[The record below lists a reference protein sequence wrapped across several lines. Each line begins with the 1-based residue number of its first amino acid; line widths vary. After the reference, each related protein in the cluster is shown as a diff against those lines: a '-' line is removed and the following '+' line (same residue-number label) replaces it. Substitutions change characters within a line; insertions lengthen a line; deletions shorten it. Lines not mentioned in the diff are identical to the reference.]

1 MNKLDRV
8 VRFIVVLYMTVC
20 TIFGWHAVLKNDD
33 EKKAAFKSDNFS
45 EADENEDED
54 DEGDYASESDS
65 IDLAFDVAFDA
76 AKKAVD
82 SADLSGLLLDMI
94 GSGYNSWDAKEYLE
108 SKLRMAVDNN
118 QLAISEAKDLRR
130 AVNNSGDPDKYS
142 GITGKLSRKIDEY
155 ITHKAAELYN
165 EAKFNHASSSK
176 K

>member
-1 MNKLDRV
+1 MKLDKI
-8 VRFIVVLYMTVC
+8 VRFIVVLYMTVIA
-20 TIFGWHAVLKNDD
+20 IFGWHAVLKNSD
-33 EKKAAFKSDNFS
+33 ESVKGKLSRFP
-45 EADENEDED
+45 EADENEDV
-54 DEGDYASESDS
+54 
-65 IDLAFDVAFDA
+65 DLAFDAAFDA
-76 AKKAVD
+76 AKEAVD
-82 SADLSGLLLDMI
+82 DADLKGLLLDMI
-94 GSGYNSWDAKEYLE
+94 GSDYNSWDAKEYLE
-108 SKLRMAVDNN
+108 SKLRMAVENN

>member
-1 MNKLDRV
+1 MNKLDKI

-20 TIFGWHAVLKNDD
+20 AIFGWHAVFKDD
-33 EKKAAFKSDNFS
+33 ESVKGKRDSFS
-45 EADENEDED
+45 EADENENED
-54 DEGDYASESDS
+54 DEVEDCFSESDS
-65 IDLAFDVAFDA
+65 VDAAFDAAFDA
-76 AKKAVD
+76 AKA
-82 SADLSGLLLDMI
+82 AINNTDLKGLLLDMV
-94 GSGYNSWDAKEYLE
+94 GSDYNSWDAKEYLE

-130 AVNNSGDPDKYS
+130 AINNSGNPDKYS

>member
-1 MNKLDRV
+1 MNKLDKI
-8 VRFIVVLYMTVC
+8 VRFIVVLYMTV
-20 TIFGWHAVLKNDD
+20 TTVFGWHAVLKDD
-33 EKKAAFKSDNFS
+33 ESVKGKRDSFS

-54 DEGDYASESDS
+54 SGDYFSEDDS
-65 IDLAFDVAFDA
+65 VDLAFDAAFDA
-76 AKKAVD
+76 AKEAVD
-82 SADLSGLLLDMI
+82 SADLKGLLLDMI
-94 GSGYNSWDAKEYLE
+94 GSDYNSWDAKEYLE

-155 ITHKAAELYN
+155 ITHKATELYN

>member
-1 MNKLDRV
+1 MNKLDKI
-8 VRFIVVLYMTVC
+8 VRFVIVVYT
-20 TIFGWHAVLKNDD
+20 TITAIFGWHYLLKEDD
-33 EKKAAFKSDNFS
+33 ESVKGKRDSFS
-45 EADENEDED
+45 EADENDEKSDEED
-54 DEGDYASESDS
+54 YVSESDA
-65 IDLAFDVAFDA
+65 IDLAFDAAFDA
-76 AKKAVD
+76 AKEAVD
-82 SADLSGLLLDMI
+82 DADLSGLLLDMI
-94 GSGYNSWDAKEYLE
+94 GSDYNSWDAKEYLE

-130 AVNNSGDPDKYS
+130 AVNNSSDPDKYS

>member
-1 MNKLDRV
+1 MNKLDKI
-8 VRFIVVLYMTVC
+8 VRFVIVVYT
-20 TIFGWHAVLKNDD
+20 TITAIFGWHYLLKEDD
-33 EKKAAFKSDNFS
+33 ESVKEKRNDFS
-45 EADENEDED
+45 EADEDSGDYFSED
-54 DEGDYASESDS
+54 DSV
-65 IDLAFDVAFDA
+65 DLAFDAAFDA
-76 AKKAVD
+76 AKEAVD
-82 SADLSGLLLDMI
+82 DADLSGLLLDMI
-94 GSGYNSWDAKEYLE
+94 GSNYNSWDAKEYLE

-130 AVNNSGDPDKYS
+130 AVNNSGNPDKYS